1 MERLAG
7 NEGGGGKS
15 EEQKGQPRNKQL
27 LLCKEANNAC
37 AMSKTARVL
46 RLGQAWSRVVS
57 WYGSAE
63 SNLVALRFRLPV
75 RDAVVARIASRH
87 LACANLGSRWR

>member
-63 SNLVALRFRLPV
+63 SNLYTGSAAVPKV
-75 RDAVVARIASRH
+75 RWPARETH
-87 LACANLGSRWR
+87 GSPPISSAGS